1 MRELNYYIR
10 QDLTVC
16 PMYAGRPMWIATA
29 AMLAASVA
37 SALIGGSKA
46 KKAAKKAAQENAY
59 RTNAEKA
66 WYEKEYN
73 TDYLDT
79 KAGQNL
85 LRKAQETQDKYIKK
99 AQSAAAVTG
108 GTDASVAMAKEQ
120 ANKVVGDTIADIGAQ
135 DTKRK
140 QQVADQHR
148 QNVNQLSQ
156 ERQQIEQSKAEATTQ
171 AAQNMSNAFA
181 SAAMSRMGSQSNGVK
196 AQDTNNIGK
205 TPSLSDN
212 TMITQN
218 HVLDENNVPS
228 LDKAIGIA
236 KSKERYL

>member
-1 MRELNYYIR
+1 MRELNYYTR
-10 QDLTVC
+10 HDLTVSL
-16 PMYAGRPMWIATA
+16 MYAGKPMWIATA
-29 AMLAASVA
+29 AMLAGSVV
-37 SALIGGSKA
+37 SSLIGSSKA
-46 KKAAKKAAQENAY
+46 KKAARKAARENTY

-66 WYEKEYN
+66 WYQKEYN

-85 LRKAQETQDKYIKK
+85 LRKAQETQDKYIRK
-99 AQSAAAVTG
+99 AQGAAAVAG

-120 ANKVVGDTIADIGAQ
+120 ANKVVGDTIADVAAQ

-148 QNVNQLSQ
+148 QNLNQLSQ

-171 AAQNMSNAFA
+171 AAQNMSNALA
-181 SAAMSRMGSQSNGVK
+181 SAAVTRMGSQSNKVN
-196 AQDTNNIGK
+196 AQDTNNLGNN
-205 TPSLSDN
+205 PSTTDN
-212 TMITQN
+212 TLITQN

-228 LDKAIGIA
+228 LDKAVGIQ
-236 KSKERYL
+236 KSKTRYM